1 MVGLLIFLIIV
12 SAACLCAGAVML
24 VRCRRMEREFE
35 EKKFWYESILDAIPF
50 PISVTDKDMKWTFI
64 NKPVEEMLHIT
75 RADSLGKHCSSWG
88 AKICNT
94 QDCGIAC
101 LNRGIT
107 ETYFDQNGSDYMV
120 DVNKLYDKNGEL
132 CGHIEV
138 VQDITTLQ
146 SAIHMQQELISHAEE
161 ACSRLVEYA
170 ADSSER
176 AYKLSDGA
184 NEQTAAIQELAATIG
199 EIADHT
205 KLNAESLDKTTEQT
219 IQADNDLQAG
229 SRQMEKLIEAMEK
242 INETSQ
248 EVNRIIST
256 IEEIAEQTNLL
267 ALNAS
272 IEAARA
278 GEAGRGFAVVADQ
291 IGKLAAQ
298 SSEAAKDTRQL
309 IETTLQAVENGNEI
323 TEETD
328 RTLQEIVN
336 LMNQVRENINS
347 INEKM
352 STQAGTIEQV
362 NQGLGQIAGVV
373 QENSSIAGENSQTSK
388 LIEEQAK
395 ALQEIVNGY

>member
-1 MVGLLIFLIIV
+1 M
-12 SAACLCAGAVML
+12 
-24 VRCRRMEREFE
+24 
-35 EKKFWYESILDAIPF
+35 DAIPF

-219 IQADNDLQAG
+219 
-229 SRQMEKLIEAMEK
+229 
-242 INETSQ
+242 
-248 EVNRIIST
+248 
-256 IEEIAEQTNLL
+256 NLL

-373 QENSSIAGENSQTSK
+373 QENSSIAGENSRTGK